1 MLKMLEEVGF
11 ELKQSFISW
20 CYASG
25 FPKAYDVAKAIE
37 SRIKLGTANWSRW
50 DELEGE
56 GELKSH
62 LGYHKSQAE
71 QKYRPK
77 DYTEKKRPAK
87 IKLTTDLAR
96 KWKGYKSVTGL
107 KPAFECVL
115 MVNKP
120 FSEKT
125 IVDNVLKWGTG
136 AINVD
141 ACRIPYEKPYK
152 PQKRGSLNSST
163 PERKYGYKELV
174 EIGSEKG
181 RFPANLLV
189 SDNDIGKITRSHK
202 RKTVNPTKGGTI
214 FGLGPG
220 EYAHQ
225 TEYDDEGDFS
235 RFFSLDAWW
244 REWVKKLPKEARKT
258 FPFLIVPK
266 ASKSERD
273 KGLEKMPYVE
283 SGSLKGSD
291 DGSLIGERGRRK
303 EGKPPLRKNFHPTVK
318 PVKLMAYLIELGCP
332 PGGVVLD
339 PFVGSGTTCMAAKM
353 LGRKYIGIEI
363 NSEYVEIARARV
375 AAVPFTRRLD
385 EFVHT
390 L

>member
-1 MLKMLEEVGF
+1 M
-11 ELKQSFISW
+11 I
-20 CYASG
+20 
-25 FPKAYDVAKAIE
+25 KAIE

-96 KWKGYKSVTGL
+96 KWEGWKSITGL

-125 IVDNVLKWGTG
+125 IVDNMLKWGVG

-141 ACRIPYEKPYK
+141 ACRIPYADENDREKAKTHNAP
-152 PQKRGSLNSST
+152 PGTFAGGERNRGSDT
-163 PERKYGYKELV
+163 
-174 EIGSEKG
+174 SEYRLQKG

-189 SDNDIGKITRSHK
+189 SNNVLDIGKTTKSSPFTSKTTIGK
-202 RKTVNPTKGGTI
+202 RNIYQNEEFDYT
-214 FGLGPG
+214 G
-220 EYAHQ
+220 EGYN
-225 TEYDDEGDFS
+225 DEGDFS

-244 REWVKKLPKEARKT
+244 HKRVKKLPKEARKT

-266 ASKSERD
+266 ASKKERD
-273 KGLEKMPYVE
+273 KGLK
-283 SGSLKGSD
+283 SL
-291 DGSLIGERGRRK
+291 
-303 EGKPPLRKNFHPTVK
+303 PLRKVEALEGNVNGSLNKRTEGEPSYARNFHPTVK
-318 PVKLMAYLIELGCP
+318 PIKLMAYLIELGCP
-332 PGGVVLD
+332 PNGIVLD

-363 NSEYVEIARARV
+363 VPEYVEIARARV
-375 AAVPFTRRLD
+375 SAVPLTKRLD
-385 EFVHT
+385 EFT
-390 L
+390 